1 MQTAE
6 SIIRDCLGKSESF
19 SAPFLSS
26 PIIEIFLFTKV
37 DLIRSISSV
46 DLRYLHVS
54 PCFPWLINHSLCLSN
69 WSSACCAPAT
79 CSGGPRLFL
88 ALLCSSVAL
97 QKAATRR
104 VPPRSHPESPAAG
117 GSGAPGGCLAGREAQ
132 GCLFAAE
139 QNPVPKSQI
148 KQPSSSLGA
157 AWCLSCSGT
166 QTCAWPLLCPA
177 RSEPRALLPA
187 PSPRGAEQCCP
198 QLPAVVH
205 GPRPQPSPSS
215 LTSSLLGL
223 FSSCSKTRRKK
234 GKKKGILVCGIMFA
248 VFRGHQDR
256 AGAKLCLPGF
266 LPRQLTRRAA
276 LAPGF
281 SCPGSKGFTAQSL
294 VLIQGESTR

>member
-46 DLRYLHVS
+46 DLWYLHVS

-117 GSGAPGGCLAGREAQ
+117 GSGAPGGCLARREAQ

-234 GKKKGILVCGIMFA
+234 GRKKAFWYAASCSLSLGATRIGLGPSSAFQ
-248 VFRGHQDR
+248 VF
-256 AGAKLCLPGF
+256 
-266 LPRQLTRRAA
+266 
-276 LAPGF
+276 
-281 SCPGSKGFTAQSL
+281 SPGSSPAEPHLLLVFLALVAQSL
-294 VLIQGESTR
+294 VLIRGESTR